1 MTDSTLLMLGASS
14 LALVVVLYLWSALAL
29 AAMFRKVGEPV
40 WKAWVPVV
48 NVATVLKV
56 GGFSPWLVLI
66 NLVPLFGFLAF
77 VVVFIVAVHR
87 ITVGFGAGAGL
98 TVVGA
103 VVPVVWASILGF
115 GSARW
120 EGSSERGLDEDSAP
134 VRRGR
139 DFEGPYVP
147 LIGGWTPEPG
157 SDDRDAAADADAPAP
172 VSEPV
177 VQPFAAP
184 AGSLSDAVPSPS
196 DWGPPIDLAP
206 ARLDGRRSTE
216 RPAASEASEAPAPA
230 VSGSVFE
237 VLDALR
243 DSAPAPR
250 ASSSTADEEPAA
262 ASRPAASAPAAPE
275 SRIPDAADAPSGWV
289 PRLSAAAPEPEPAP
303 EREPEHR
310 PEPQPH
316 PEDDGLATRALLLP
330 GSPTRGVPS
339 WAAPRPSDPA
349 EPAASPRDDVPVSE
363 EPPADDA
370 ADEAP
375 SPWAG
380 PARRGV
386 PPIDDLA
393 DAAPLT
399 RPAAAAPMPAPRV
412 ARTPADEFPENS
424 EAVSAVPEAPDA
436 GAPRSAR
443 TSVSALYT
451 RPEVPAD
458 DDFDALDRTV
468 GARRKR
474 IPWSLIAPNGETV
487 DLTSSVVI
495 LGRRPGH
502 DSAYPDAQLVPVAD
516 ETRTVSKTHARLELR
531 GDTWYVT
538 DLDSTNGVLFAT
550 LMGTEV
556 EAPPG
561 EEIEA
566 GERFFLGDAEVRLTR
581 RTV

>member
-1 MTDSTLLMLGASS
+1 MTDSTLLVLGASS

-48 NVATVLKV
+48 NVATVLKI

-157 SDDRDAAADADAPAP
+157 SDDRDAAAEPDARARVGAGRAALRRARGIAVRRRPVAERLGPADRSRARTPRRPPVDGTPRGVRGARPRRLGLGLRGARRPARQRSRDARRLARRRRGARQRPP
-172 VSEPV
+172 
-177 VQPFAAP
+177 
-184 AGSLSDAVPSPS
+184 
-196 DWGPPIDLAP
+196 GPP
-206 ARLDGRRSTE
+206 
-216 RPAASEASEAPAPA
+216 
-230 VSGSVFE
+230 
-237 VLDALR
+237 
-243 DSAPAPR
+243 
-250 ASSSTADEEPAA
+250 
-262 ASRPAASAPAAPE
+262 ASAPAAPE

-289 PRLSAAAPEPEPAP
+289 PRPTDAAPEPEPAP

-339 WAAPRPSDPA
+339 WAAPRPTEPA
-349 EPAASPRDDVPVSE
+349 EPEPAASPRDDVPVSE

-370 ADEAP
+370 VDEAP

-386 PPIDDLA
+386 PPTDDLA

-424 EAVSAVPEAPDA
+424 EAVSAVPEAPTRGPA
-436 GAPRSAR
+436 LAR

-468 GARRKR
+468 VARRKR
-474 IPWSLIAPNGETV
+474 IPWALIAPNGETV